1 MSGFLDGVTRG
12 LTAYADRQSRME
24 QFRALSAKSDEELA
38 LMGIKREQI
47 ARHVYRD
54 IFFL

>member
-12 LTAYADRQSRME
+12 LTAYTERQSRME
-24 QFRALSAKSDEELA
+24 QFRALSAKSDDELTA
-38 LMGIKREQI
+38 MGLRRDQI